1 MQRALRGCR
10 GKHQHPSYLV
20 FHIPKQKEEKKTL
33 KQNMTCA
40 KYGSFV
46 AALVICTQQ
55 YADET
60 ANVYHVLDI
69 ALRCFEQIDNNQN
82 VFITPV

>member
-1 MQRALRGCR
+1 
-10 GKHQHPSYLV
+10 
-20 FHIPKQKEEKKTL
+20 
-33 KQNMTCA
+33 MTCA

-60 ANVYHVLDI
+60 ANVFHVLDI
-69 ALRCFEQIDNNQN
+69 ALRCFEQLDNNQN